1 MSPVVLVLAVACVL
15 LATLVGV
22 LAVTVRRADR
32 EAKAH
37 EHALAGLRAEVAEVA
52 ELAARQH
59 EREPT
64 QPAAADYVIAFDE
77 QPVPTQPSTQRVVSA
92 TLGEPLIKVAALG
105 HGVRRALRE
114 ERRAHLAYQVR
125 REYRRRRR
133 ASRVAQRRRGR

>member
-37 EHALAGLRAEVAEVA
+37 EHALAGLRAEVA